1 MDGGLS
7 LPNSRIELIHL
18 SGGNWNL
25 QASWTTNR
33 IKHERQK
40 PRKLPNFI
48 LGFSEHL

>member
-7 LPNSRIELIHL
+7 LPNSRIEPIHL
-18 SGGNWNL
+18 SGGTRNP

-40 PRKLPNFI
+40 DPGNYQTSF
-48 LGFSEHL
+48 